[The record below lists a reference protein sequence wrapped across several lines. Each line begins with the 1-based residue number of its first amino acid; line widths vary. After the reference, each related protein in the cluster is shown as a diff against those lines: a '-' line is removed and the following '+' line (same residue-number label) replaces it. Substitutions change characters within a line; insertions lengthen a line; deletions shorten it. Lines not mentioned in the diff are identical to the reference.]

1 MENIATDV
9 WAKQIREMKIRELK
23 ELIDKKQE
31 IVDGLKD
38 ANDSGRV
45 ILRLTHFIEVRK
57 LIDKLNFLT
66 NAK

>member
-45 ILRLTHFIEVRK
+45 ILRLTYFIEVRK